1 MCLSEQVPTSQA
13 LSILQDIDGDG
24 SMDLFNVVGQ
34 VAIADRYSDWWDHDT
49 ELSSANHVDDG
60 TAEHSELDHMLLTP
74 GLRDRV
80 TRVWIDHGHNPA
92 DVSDHWPLMAQL
104 QRQPAS
110 VEWGA
115 LVGRSKGGGDGGDG
129 GDGAGTGAG
138 DGAGSSW
145 VVALTIMLAVVVVAA
160 LRSKQLRNSKAI
172 VQSSGIYD
180 GQAESEVP

>member
-1 MCLSEQVPTSQA
+1 MYRQVPTSHA
-13 LSILQDIDGDG
+13 LRILQDIDGDG

-34 VAIADRYSDWWDHDT
+34 MAIADRYSDWWDHDT
-49 ELSSANHVDDG
+49 ELSSANHADDG

-110 VEWGA
+110 VPWGA
-115 LVGRSKGGGDGGDG
+115 LDSPSASGSGPDGAARLPVSGGGGGG
-129 GDGAGTGAG
+129 GGA
-138 DGAGSSW
+138 W
-145 VVALTIMLAVVVVAA
+145 VALVIVLAVVVVAVV
-160 LRSKQLRNSKAI
+160 RSKSVRGAKAI
-172 VQSSGIYD
+172 GEGSGIYD
-180 GQAESEVP
+180 GQTESDVP